1 MPVYCP
7 AVILG
12 KVYFCTTLVYE
23 VKVLLL
29 PVPVLLVELPPP
41 TGQAAMAVYPVCAVI
56 AVVSPEVSREN
67 LTTSSLAVIGA
78 KLFVQVTSTSWPRT
92 ASCAAEVTVK
102 IFLVPVTA
110 AEVTVTAVATPVAV
124 EISFAVQ
131 VVAASA
137 AKISLSAV
145 SFRVPAAATTV
156 FGLNLRTKLLGVDVA
171 HKVLGKAL
179 VQVGEAA
186 ATTA

>member
-1 MPVYCP
+1 
-7 AVILG
+7 
-12 KVYFCTTLVYE
+12 
-23 VKVLLL
+23 
-29 PVPVLLVELPPP
+29 LLVELPPP
-41 TGQAAMAVYPVCAVI
+41 TATGQAAMAVYPVCAVI

-78 KLFVQVTSTSWPRT
+78 KLLVQVTSTSWPRT
-92 ASCAAEVTVK
+92 ASAAPIVTVK

-145 SFRVPAAATTV
+145 SFRVPAAATSV